1 MGGVLAELL
10 RREDYRVTLVT
21 PAALVSIHTKASLEQ
36 KVIQKRLLELDVT
49 IEANTALG
57 AIATDHV
64 TLACVFTGRT
74 RQLPSSS
81 TLLVTARTPGDGLFH
96 SLAAAG
102 LPATRVG
109 DCFAPAT
116 IAAAVHSGR
125 KFAENFGDPPEDYLE
140 LPFRREVTALA

>member
-1 MGGVLAELL
+1 MNAYTFAPIVTFST
-10 RREDYRVTLVT
+10 VTLRSARLFESPSTNRIAGITV
-21 PAALVSIHTKASLEQ
+21 PRGMPLSPVS
-36 KVIQKRLLELDVT
+36 
-49 IEANTALG
+49 
-57 AIATDHV
+57 
-64 TLACVFTGRT
+64 
-74 RQLPSSS
+74 P
-81 TLLVTARTPGDGLFH
+81 FH